1 MKAAGS
7 IASVVHE
14 KPISSEQ
21 MKKLFDSSELRLA
34 GTRFSKVLKNLR
46 TREAVEKSQ
55 TRMITYLFL
64 YILIN
69 IKRGSLHTKSF
80 RRIHFSS
87 FKNRWIKNRFAGPK
101 SFWDFRETG
110 ARWLGDLPEGDVWI
124 PLGGCLWFD
133 EFDFASPAANLHK
146 KNCLLAQRRKV
157 WPPLLSKTLWNN
169 FALGLTKISW
179 ITFYINTRQ
188 PFGLNWRHYKNV
200 RRLQW

>member
-64 YILIN
+64 HILIN

-80 RRIHFSS
+80 RRIHVSGFRYRLV
-87 FKNRWIKNRFAGPK
+87 KNDFPGPK
-101 SFWDFRETG
+101 SFLGFRET
-110 ARWLGDLPEGDVWI
+110 APSHQKTIRVDLEI
-124 PLGGCLWFD
+124 LKI
-133 EFDFASPAANLHK
+133 N
-146 KNCLLAQRRKV
+146 RR
-157 WPPLLSKTLWNN
+157 
-169 FALGLTKISW
+169 
-179 ITFYINTRQ
+179 
-188 PFGLNWRHYKNV
+188 
-200 RRLQW
+200 